1 MVLFWSRQVMEEGAL
16 QAPWLEVRGNHDNF
30 DVKAPG
36 GVQAHARSS
45 SLIVLV
51 FKQQRV

>member
-1 MVLFWSRQVMEEGAL
+1 MEEGAL

-36 GVQAHARSS
+36 GVQAHARSFQ
-45 SLIVLV
+45 LNIFLV
-51 FKQQRV
+51 FKQQRL